1 MNEALKNLVL
11 ELHTART
18 QLAAASTERERRYEL
33 WALQNR
39 EVLEMENAA
48 RAQVKDID
56 ALLRSAI
63 VMDFDLTGD
72 KAPMP
77 GLGVRVGHRLLYDEA
92 DATKWALDGEHYDL
106 LQIRVDAFDAICEK
120 MAELPNFVLKEPTV
134 TPTIA
139 KDLHKVVDLMGGGA

>member
-48 RAQVKDID
+48 RAQVKDVD
-56 ALLRSAI
+56 ALLRAAI
-63 VMDFDLTGD
+63 IIDYDITRD
-72 KAPMP
+72 KAPLP
-77 GLGVRVGHRLLYDEA
+77 GLGVRTSVGYLYDEI
-92 DATKWALDGEHYDL
+92 DALAWAWDNDRKDL
-106 LQIRVDAFDAICEK
+106 LLIDAKQFEGHLSGLT
-120 MAELPNFVLKEPTV
+120 ELPPFAQREMVV

-139 KDLHKVVDLMGGGA
+139 KDLGKIVDLIGGGA